1 LSLDNLNERE
11 IKNILKSF
19 RERTGII
26 CSSLFTE
33 DGFLITIEKEQTEEE
48 DDHYQSICAINAG
61 IVALAENSVQIIR
74 EDNFIKEISIQAGDS
89 LDNESFIIH
98 LESVTKNIRL
108 GIMFPLYLNLG
119 VILFELKQT
128 IQQLSKY
135 FIAFDQN
142 ENLSGISTI
151 P

>member
-1 LSLDNLNERE
+1 MDNLNERE

-26 CSSLFTE
+26 CSFLFTE

-61 IVALAENSVQIIR
+61 IVALAENSVKIIR
-74 EDNFIKEISIQAGDS
+74 EDNFIKQITIQAGDP
-89 LDNESFIIH
+89 LDNESFMIH
-98 LESVTKNIRL
+98 LESVTKNVRL
-108 GIMFPLYLNLG
+108 GIIFPLFLNLG

-135 FIAFDQN
+135 FIEFDQG
-142 ENLSGISTI
+142 ENLNGISTLL
-151 P
+151 

>member
-1 LSLDNLNERE
+1 MDNLNERE
-11 IKNILKSF
+11 IQNILKSF
-19 RERTGII
+19 RKRTGII
-26 CSSLFTE
+26 SSTLFTE
-33 DGFLITIEKEQTEEE
+33 DGFVITIDKEKGEG
-48 DDHYQSICAINAG
+48 DDDDYPSVCAISAG

-74 EDNFIKEISIQAGDS
+74 EDNFIKQISIQAGDP
-89 LDNESFIIH
+89 LDNESFTIH
-98 LESVTKNIRL
+98 LESVTKNVRL
-108 GIMFPLYLNLG
+108 GIMFPLFLNLG

>member
-1 LSLDNLNERE
+1 MDNLNERE
-11 IKNILKSF
+11 IQNILKSF
-19 RERTGII
+19 RERTSII
-26 CSSLFTE
+26 CSTLFTE
-33 DGFLITIEKEQTEEE
+33 DGFIITLEKEQIEGE
-48 DDHYQSICAINAG
+48 DDHYQSVCAINAG
-61 IVALAENSVQIIR
+61 IVALAESSVQIIR

-98 LESVTKNIRL
+98 IESVTKNVRL
-108 GIMFPLYLNLG
+108 GIIFPLYLNLG
-119 VILFELKQT
+119 VIIFELKQT

-142 ENLSGISTI
+142 ENLSGISII

>member
-1 LSLDNLNERE
+1 MDNLNERE
-11 IKNILKSF
+11 IQNILKSF
-19 RERTGII
+19 RERTGIT
-26 CSSLFTE
+26 CSTLFTE
-33 DGFLITIEKEQTEEE
+33 DGFIITIEKEQNKED

-61 IVALAENSVQIIR
+61 IVDLAESGVQIIS
-74 EDNFIKEISIQAGDS
+74 DNNFIKQISIQAGDS

-108 GIMFPLYLNLG
+108 GIIFPLHLNLG
-119 VILFELKQT
+119 VIMFELKQT

-142 ENLSGISTI
+142 ENLSGISTT

>member
-1 LSLDNLNERE
+1 LDNLNERE

-61 IVALAENSVQIIR
+61 IVALAE
-74 EDNFIKEISIQAGDS
+74 DNFIKEISIQAGDP